1 MENGGN
7 TTPRIYGYTFDKE
20 GNFIINPKQAPA
32 VKLIFDLY
40 IEGKTLNEII
50 ETLHKEGFKTLNGKD
65 RFSIGTLNGILRN
78 EKYAGDMLLQKTT
91 ISKIGS
97 RDSKPNLTK
106 PKYYVSD
113 NHEPIVSKENI

>member
-32 VKLIFDLY
+32 VKLIFNLY

-78 EKYAGDMLLQKTT
+78 EKYASDMLLQKTC
-91 ISKIGS
+91 I
-97 RDSKPNLTK
+97 
-106 PKYYVSD
+106 
-113 NHEPIVSKENI
+113 